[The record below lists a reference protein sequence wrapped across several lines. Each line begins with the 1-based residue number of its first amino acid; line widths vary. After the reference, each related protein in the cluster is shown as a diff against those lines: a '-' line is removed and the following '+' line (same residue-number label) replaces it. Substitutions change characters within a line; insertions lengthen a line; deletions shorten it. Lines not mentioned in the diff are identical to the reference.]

1 MRIEYEPNLVEQ
13 AVLCAA
19 RQDAALM
26 GQLHGATDPLYQL
39 TDSTQQESRFRETYA
54 GFFRRLGFDEVLP
67 RLLEERPL
75 IAEHVGRCIARQ
87 AANVRKEAAE
97 LYVKDEEESPSP
109 STRSLFIFVTPDSL
123 LKPKELEYRM
133 QSELLHTAD
142 MLDYRFGYVKDSLA
156 GHHPRQNLIRDR
168 YRVLW
173 DIFVEGRLHREGRRD
188 PVFDPEAQTPREA
201 EIRLQE
207 QLSSVF
213 GRAAN
218 GRTAEAFAHVFGAVD
233 LTHGQMLTWA
243 QSPAGLF
250 ESSAGA
256 NAKQSGGPDLGGPCP
271 LCAFTTYD
279 WVTPSDLSS
288 ATIPAIQ
295 SDFPA
300 WQPHDGVCRQCAEI
314 YTHRPRACEIS
325 LAASTDEE

>member
-13 AVLCAA
+13 SVLFAA

-39 TDSTQQESRFRETYA
+39 TDATQQESRFREVYA
-54 GFFRRLGFDEVLP
+54 GFFRRLGFDAVLP
-67 RLLEERPL
+67 HLLEERPL

-87 AANVRKEAAE
+87 AANARKEAAE

-109 STRSLFIFVTPDSL
+109 STRSLFIFVTADSL
-123 LKPKELEYRM
+123 LKPKELEHRM
-133 QSELLHTAD
+133 QSELLHTSD

-188 PVFDPEAQTPREA
+188 SEA
-201 EIRLQE
+201 EARLQE
-207 QLSSVF
+207 QLARVF

-218 GRTAEAFAHVFGAVD
+218 GRAAEAFARVFGAVG
-233 LTHGQMLTWA
+233 LTHGQMLAWA
-243 QSPAGLF
+243 QSPADLF
-250 ESSAGA
+250 ENSAGA
-256 NAKQSGGPDLGGPCP
+256 KQNGGPDLGGPCP

-279 WVTPSDLSS
+279 WIQPSDLLS

-295 SDFPA
+295 SDFPT

-314 YTHRPRACEIS
+314 YMNRPRAC
-325 LAASTDEE
+325 

>member
-13 AVLCAA
+13 AVLLAA

-26 GQLHGATDPLYQL
+26 GQLHRATDPLYQL
-39 TDSTQQESRFRETYA
+39 TDSTQQESQFRETYA

-75 IAEHVGRCIARQ
+75 IAECVGRCIARQ
-87 AANVRKEAAE
+87 APNARKEAAE
-97 LYVKDEEESPSP
+97 LYVKDEEASPSP
-109 STRSLFIFVTPDSL
+109 STRSLFIFVTADSL
-123 LKPKELEYRM
+123 LKPKELEHRM
-133 QSELLHTAD
+133 QSELLHTSD

-188 PVFDPEAQTPREA
+188 PVFDPEAQTRREA
-201 EIRLQE
+201 ETRLQE
-207 QLSSVF
+207 QLARVF
-213 GRAAN
+213 GRAAI
-218 GRTAEAFAHVFGAVD
+218 GRATETFARVFGAVG
-233 LTHGQMLTWA
+233 LTHGQMLAWA
-243 QSPAGLF
+243 QSPADLF
-250 ESSAGA
+250 ENSADA
-256 NAKQSGGPDLGGPCP
+256 TQSGGPDLGGPCP

-279 WVTPSDLSS
+279 WVKPSDLSS

-314 YTHRPRACEIS
+314 YTNRPRAC
-325 LAASTDEE
+325 